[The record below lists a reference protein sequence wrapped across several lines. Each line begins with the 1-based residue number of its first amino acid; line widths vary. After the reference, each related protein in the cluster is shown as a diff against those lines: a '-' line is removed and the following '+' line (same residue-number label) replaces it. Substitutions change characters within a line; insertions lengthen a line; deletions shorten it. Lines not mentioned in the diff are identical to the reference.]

1 MQKVKYYVKI
11 LDVIVYYRLRG
22 GAKSDMPNIK
32 SAKKRVKVIE
42 KKTLRNNM
50 IKSGYKSAVRKFE
63 EAIEAGNIEEAK
75 TLFSQATKKIDQ
87 ACTKGVIVKNTAA
100 RKNQIYLKN

>member
-1 MQKVKYYVKI
+1 
-11 LDVIVYYRLRG
+11 
-22 GAKSDMPNIK
+22 
-32 SAKKRVKVIE
+32 
-42 KKTLRNNM
+42 M

-100 RKNQIYLKN
+100 RKKSNLSKKLNAAIA

>member
-75 TLFSQATKKIDQ
+75 TLFSLAT
-87 ACTKGVIVKNTAA
+87 
-100 RKNQIYLKN
+100 